1 MSNLVKAIRI
11 EQNGGPEVLKL
22 VEIEV
27 PAPADHEITIRQHA
41 AGLNFIDIYFH
52 TIAVLPFVA
61 FKNSPFAF
69 QILFHRPHKSQNYKF
84 E

>member
-27 PAPADHEITIRQHA
+27 PAPADHEVTIRQYA
-41 AGLNFIDIYFH
+41 AGLNFIDIYFSRMINKFIKL
-52 TIAVLPFVA
+52 TLGFY
-61 FKNSPFAF
+61 FKR
-69 QILFHRPHKSQNYKF
+69 IIV
-84 E
+84 